1 MCACVV
7 TTAEVL
13 HRVYLHVES
22 RIRSWSRVTADS
34 DKSPVIR
41 RGRWAARRRSSRD
54 PGAGILF
61 LFSQEV
67 DGNDDPQRS
76 LLRNR
81 IFGRR
86 DVNCAIAR
94 RGNDRHQPVIYAV
107 MIPLPRQE
115 ETRTNTL
122 RCANEVFCGRRG
134 NRYAISSR
142 HRDTRHLCVYVYV
155 RERSCFHCLRVHAAR
170 YTMM

>member
-1 MCACVV
+1 MHYRFSRVCVCGV

-76 LLRNR
+76 LLRNH

-94 RGNDRHQPVIYAV
+94 RGNDRHRPVIYAADDDP
-107 MIPLPRQE
+107 PLPRQE
-115 ETRTNTL
+115 ETRSNTL
-122 RCANEVFCGRRG
+122 RTRRFAEG
-134 NRYAISSR
+134 GEI
-142 HRDTRHLCVYVYV
+142 DTRFPRVTATRDISVYT
-155 RERSCFHCLRVHAAR
+155 C
-170 YTMM
+170 T